1 MKLVHG
7 VLSSIVMEERT
18 PNADSQVGV
27 KRKQAFIQVE
37 GINVGELGG
46 REQRIPD
53 TERHTGQT
61 GGRHNGNKSGIM
73 RHRKVKLNRKS
84 TRPRLQK

>member
-1 MKLVHG
+1 MKLHAY
-7 VLSSIVMEERT
+7 LVMEERT

-37 GINVGELGG
+37 GINVGELGS

-53 TERHTGQT
+53 TG
-61 GGRHNGNKSGIM
+61 
-73 RHRKVKLNRKS
+73 
-84 TRPRLQK
+84 